1 MDKGRRDFFRS
12 LAADVMTA
20 LPAFKQGYEEEKFF
34 SSTKYCYAAISELTT
49 EELYDAAR
57 EKGIDP
63 EGKSKLEL
71 ARVVFSTEKIPRATP

>member
-1 MDKGRRDFFRS
+1 MNKGRRDFFRS
-12 LAADVMTA
+12 LAAGVMTA
-20 LPAFKQGYEEEKFF
+20 LPVFKQGYEEENFF

-57 EKGIDP
+57 QKGIDP

-71 ARVVFSTEKIPRATP
+71 ARVIFSSEKKP